1 MLDFNKKRWVIKQ
14 LNKNIPV
21 SYIARAQSISRQ
33 AVYDLRN
40 SYEKFGLGG
49 LRNKKSGRPLES
61 FPHGIKDLIIELRKE
76 GHGIRRI
83 EGLLKLEGISVSHNK
98 IHRLLTKLSM
108 VTPEPKKGR
117 RKNYIRWER
126 KHSNSLWQTDFCWIE
141 RLECWLCGWLDDH
154 SRFVPVMDYLTEA
167 TSDNVI
173 ELFEK
178 AAKKHGYPRQTLSD
192 RGTQFYPNLGETCRF
207 LEHMKN
213 KEVQHIFASIKKPTT
228 CGKLERF
235 WGTHNKERWKFPSL
249 RKFIN
254 YYNYKRPHMSLDYLT
269 PYEVYVRDMK
279 SVK

>member
-1 MLDFNKKRWVIKQ
+1 MLSLEKKGWIIKQ
-14 LNKNIPV
+14 KKIGKLTA
-21 SYIARAQSISRQ
+21 SQIAMSQGISRRYVQ
-33 AVYDLRN
+33 KIWVTYKKEGLK
-40 SYEKFGLGG
+40 EKPL
-49 LRNKKSGRPLES
+49 GRPEEELPLET
-61 FPHGIKDLIIELRKE
+61 KDRIINLRKE

-108 VTPEPKKGR
+108 VIPEPKKGR

-154 SRFVPVMDYLTEA
+154 SRFVPVIDYLTEA

-178 AAKKHGYPRQTLSD
+178 AAKKHGYPKQTLSD

-207 LEHMKN
+207 LEHMKS
-213 KEVQHIFASIKKPTT
+213 KGVQHIFASIKKPTT

-235 WGTHNKERWKFPSL
+235 WGTHNKERWNFSSL

-279 SVK
+279 V

>member
-1 MLDFNKKRWVIKQ
+1 MLSLEKKEWIVRRKKIGKLTDSQ
-14 LNKNIPV
+14 
-21 SYIARAQSISRQ
+21 IAMSQGISRRYVQ
-33 AVYDLRN
+33 KIWVTYKKEGLK
-40 SYEKFGLGG
+40 EKPL
-49 LRNKKSGRPLES
+49 GRPEEELPLET
-61 FPHGIKDLIIELRKE
+61 KDRIINLRKE

-83 EGLLKLEGISVSHNK
+83 EGLLKLEGIGVSHNK

-154 SRFVPVMDYLTEA
+154 SRFVPIMGYLTEA

-178 AAKKHGYPRQTLSD
+178 AAKKYSYPRQTLSD

-207 LEHMKN
+207 LEHMKS
-213 KEVQHIFASIKKPTT
+213 KGVEHLFASVKKPTT

-235 WGTHNKERWKFPSL
+235 WGTHNKERWNFSSL
-249 RKFIN
+249 RKFLN

-279 SVK
+279 V

>member
-1 MLDFNKKRWVIKQ
+1 MLNFEKRKWVINQ
-14 LNKNIPV
+14 LNKGASV
-21 SYIARAQSISRQ
+21 TYIARAQSISRQ
-33 AVYDLRN
+33 SVYDIKQAYN
-40 SYEKFGLGG
+40 AKGLNA
-49 LRNKKSGRPLES
+49 LKDREVGRPEEQLPTNIRQKILS
-61 FPHGIKDLIIELRKE
+61 LRKQ

-83 EGLLKLEGISVSHNK
+83 EGLLKLEGITVSHNK
-98 IHRLLTKLSM
+98 IHRLLTRLNM

-154 SRFVPVMDYLTEA
+154 SRFVPILEYITEA
-167 TSDNVI
+167 TTDNVV

-178 AAKKHGYPRQTLSD
+178 AAKKYGYPKQTLSD
-192 RGTQFYPNLGETCRF
+192 RGTQFYNNLGETCKF
-207 LEHMKN
+207 LEHMRSK
-213 KEVQHIFASIKKPTT
+213 KVEHIFASIKKPTT

-235 WGTHNKERWKFPSL
+235 WGTHNKERWNFPSL

-269 PYEVYVRDMK
+269 PYEVYVRDMG